1 MKIAKIEKNSTN
13 NGWIVTIEEDGKV
26 AVTTIVMGTHEEATQ
41 VAETFLA
48 EGTSGEP
55 KFLRD

>member
-13 NGWIVTIEEDGKV
+13 NGWIVTIEENGKFQV
-26 AVTTIVMGTHEEATQ
+26 STIVMGTHEEATK
-41 VAETFLA
+41 VAESFLA
-48 EGTSGEP
+48 EGVTGEP